1 MKRILNRF
9 RKPNEEE
16 PGFRVADLLDRV
28 LEVIVDGVQDDDPD
42 RQAQFNCRMDELR
55 REVRM
60 VPGTSIDARIAEDV
74 LELCRDEFKVAV
86 SSRFERE
93 AHLTEIILFLR
104 RALAGLS
111 GDAQTF
117 HGSLLEKSDRIKKLI
132 QINNIHELKTRVAAE
147 VSELH
152 KIIVEKKEREQVQLC
167 ELSEQVTA
175 LQKKLKVA
183 KTEASIDGLTG
194 IANRRVFDFTLE
206 RWLTEHRRDNGAFT
220 IALLDLDDFKEINDN
235 HGHQIGDRVLV
246 SAATELSR
254 SIRPSDFLARYGG
267 DEFVILSSGMS
278 LHEAEHRLAGLL
290 KKLQATPFECNSLER
305 GVLSVSLTATCG
317 VAEYAA
323 GESSKD
329 LIQRADE
336 ALYEAKH
343 QGKNRV
349 VARGCFI
356 DAIREG
362 RTPA

>member
-1 MKRILNRF
+1 MKHILNRF
-9 RKPNEEE
+9 RKPDDRE
-16 PGFRVADLLDRV
+16 PGFRVVHLLDQV
-28 LEVIVDGVQDDDPD
+28 LELITEGIQDDDSD
-42 RQAQFNCRMDELR
+42 RRAQFTCRMEELR

-60 VPGTSIDARIAEDV
+60 VPGASIEVRLAEDV
-74 LELCRDEFKVAV
+74 LALCRDQFELAV

-117 HGSLLEKSDRIKKLI
+117 HGSLLQKSDRIKELI
-132 QINNIHELKTRVAAE
+132 QINNIQELKTRVAAE
-147 VSELH
+147 VNELH
-152 KIIVEKKEREQVQLC
+152 RIIVEKKEREQVQIC

-206 RWLTEHRRDNGAFT
+206 RWLTDHLKGSGAFT
-220 IALLDLDDFKEINDN
+220 IGLLDLDDFKEINDN
-235 HGHQIGDRVLV
+235 YGHQIGDRVLV

-267 DEFVILSSGMS
+267 DEFVILSSGMGLYES
-278 LHEAEHRLAGLL
+278 ENRLASLL
-290 KKLQATPFECNSLER
+290 RKLEATPFECNSLER

-323 GESSKD
+323 GESSRD

-343 QGKNRV
+343 AGKNRV
-349 VARGCFI
+349 VARRRTTA
-356 DAIREG
+356 DALVES
-362 RTPA
+362 RT